1 MDWFFNQSWN
11 TRKKSDRVYICN
23 YSMATNDWI
32 ILGDVYSSSH
42 FENIQH
48 LHYWVLARQI
58 ILRDMV
64 SIQSLSVFN
73 KYLIFI
79 RYLVKYLGCPVLIWL
94 NDPYWV
100 PPAQDNL
107 WFTICTFGLIT
118 HFKSNVPL
126 KSWIKNKVF
135 NLTIIMCTFHLGR
148 FLLKK

>member
-1 MDWFFNQSWN
+1 
-11 TRKKSDRVYICN
+11 
-23 YSMATNDWI
+23 MATNDWI
-32 ILGDVYSSSH
+32 VLGDVYSSSH

-73 KYLIFI
+73 KYLIII

-107 WFTICTFGLIT
+107 
-118 HFKSNVPL
+118 
-126 KSWIKNKVF
+126 
-135 NLTIIMCTFHLGR
+135 
-148 FLLKK
+148 